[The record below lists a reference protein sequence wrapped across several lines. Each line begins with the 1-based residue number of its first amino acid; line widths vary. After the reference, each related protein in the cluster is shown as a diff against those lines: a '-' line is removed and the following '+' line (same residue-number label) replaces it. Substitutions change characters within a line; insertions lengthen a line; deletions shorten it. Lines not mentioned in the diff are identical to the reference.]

1 MIREAKANDAER
13 ITRIHLNSWR
23 TTYNKVFPEEVFDK
37 QESEYSIRV
46 QKIKEAIINN
56 TSNYI
61 VLEENN
67 IIKAFICYGSARGDK
82 YKNFKEIYSIYIEK
96 ENQNKGYGSKFIN
109 YCFDLF
115 KKEGYNN
122 VIIRCLKGNT
132 AEEFYHKMGGTIIVV
147 LV

>member
-1 MIREAKANDAER
+1 MIREAKANDVER

-23 TTYNKVFPEEVFDK
+23 TTYNKIFPEEVFDK

-46 QKIKEAIINN
+46 QKIKEAIANN

-67 IIKAFICYGSARGDK
+67 IIKAFICYGPARGDK

-96 ENQNKGYGSKFIN
+96 ENQNKDYGSKLIN

-115 KKEGYNN
+115 KKRR
-122 VIIRCLKGNT
+122 IQ
-132 AEEFYHKMGGTIIVV
+132 
-147 LV
+147 